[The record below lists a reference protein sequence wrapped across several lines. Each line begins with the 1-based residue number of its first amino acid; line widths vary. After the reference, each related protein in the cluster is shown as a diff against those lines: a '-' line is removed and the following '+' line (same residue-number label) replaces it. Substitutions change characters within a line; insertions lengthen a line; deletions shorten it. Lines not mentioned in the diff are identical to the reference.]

1 MKCGPLYKDQ
11 GVGAVVNIILY
22 LSLGYHMV
30 LKVVRLKKER
40 VVVSLAAV
48 SVSSIAQ
55 PFLSLALRDEKLN
68 KV

>member
-1 MKCGPLYKDQ
+1 MEVKCGPLYKDQ

-40 VVVSLAAV
+40 VVVTLAAV
-48 SVSSIAQ
+48 S
-55 PFLSLALRDEKLN
+55 ALREEKLN
-68 KV
+68 KVQRV

>member
-1 MKCGPLYKDQ
+1 MEVKFGPLYKDQ

-40 VVVSLAAV
+40 VVISLAAV
-48 SVSSIAQ
+48 SVCSIA
-55 PFLSLALRDEKLN
+55 
-68 KV
+68 

>member
-1 MKCGPLYKDQ
+1 MNNYVKLDVPSSLEVKCGPLYKDQ

-48 SVSSIAQ
+48 SVSSIA
-55 PFLSLALRDEKLN
+55 
-68 KV
+68 